1 MCRSLAKILTGTK
14 KCFIKGAEIVDINGG
29 NAFTEFK
36 KDSSMDKKKNVGSV
50 FDSNGPSNTNLETRN
65 TQTVPLHMSEGLA
78 YFNMSFNT
86 G

>member
-1 MCRSLAKILTGTK
+1 M
-14 KCFIKGAEIVDINGG
+14 DINGG

-36 KDSSMDKKKNVGSV
+36 KILQWTGKKNVGSV